1 MTIFSDRVQLPSSQQ
16 ALSSRHES
24 DIAAIPNL
32 QRGNKQLLR
41 DQARAVVNVV
51 RTRDTHIRPKT
62 EYTVGLVLLASAFV
76 LIGLGVTMALGGAT
90 GMGGLI
96 ASVGAVVGFVGGLI
110 NKQTYDKNKDLD
122 KTNAVYDS
130 AVIGGMEEPIL
141 RHQGEDRYERVE
153 EDVEM
158 VPVKRRSEEK
168 KSVYIPPVGRRK
180 PSLAKA
186 EESKKAS
193 APDPEL
199 LEW

>member
-130 AVIGGMEEPIL
+130 AGIGGM
-141 RHQGEDRYERVE
+141 
-153 EDVEM
+153 
-158 VPVKRRSEEK
+158 
-168 KSVYIPPVGRRK
+168 
-180 PSLAKA
+180 
-186 EESKKAS
+186 
-193 APDPEL
+193 
-199 LEW
+199 